1 MVQVS
6 ADVSRRFTTGVAQQ
20 RCMRQGRVAWFGAS
34 KSPVVSCLEMMACA
48 LTPLIP
54 KELVPA
60 NKSQPLFPLLRDLD
74 S

>member
-1 MVQVS
+1 
-6 ADVSRRFTTGVAQQ
+6 
-20 RCMRQGRVAWFGAS
+20 MRQGRAAWFGAS

-60 NKSQPLFPLLRDLD
+60 NKSQPLFPLLREYD

>member
-1 MVQVS
+1 MVQAS

-20 RCMRQGRVAWFGAS
+20 RCMRQGRAAWFGAS
-34 KSPVVSCLEMMACA
+34 KSPVVSCLEMMPCA

-60 NKSQPLFPLLRDLD
+60 NKRQPLSPLLSESD